1 MSSHQDWLERQYQAG
16 YDDDVDGETNI
27 NHCGLNID
35 VTIESGEV
43 ASFKIV
49 GIEDQTEARMCAD
62 HAAEILGVSRPTTD
76 AEVMDLISRAH
87 LPHTIDAKECVDAI
101 VAGREIDADPDE
113 WL

>member
-1 MSSHQDWLERQYQAG
+1 MSSHQDWLERQYQEG
-16 YDDDVDGETNI
+16 YDDDVNGETNI

-49 GIEDQTEARMCAD
+49 GIENETEARMCAD
-62 HAAEILGVSRPTTD
+62 HAAHILGLEPPKTD
-76 AEVMDLISRAH
+76 AEVMDFISRAH
-87 LPHTIDAKECVDAI
+87 LPHTIDATECVDAI
-101 VAGREIDADPDE
+101 LADREIEADADE